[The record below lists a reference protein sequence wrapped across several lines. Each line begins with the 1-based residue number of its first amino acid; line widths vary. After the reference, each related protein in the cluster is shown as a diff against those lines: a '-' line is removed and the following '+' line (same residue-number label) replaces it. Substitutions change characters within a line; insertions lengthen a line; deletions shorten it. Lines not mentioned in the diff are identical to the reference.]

1 LIDVTVTV
9 VAPVPGP
16 RNVTV
21 FGLTVRSKDGP
32 AVVVVGEVVVVVT
45 AVTVNVAVAPFPV
58 LPTTMIV

>member
-1 LIDVTVTV
+1 MIDVTVTV

-21 FGLTVRSKDGP
+21 LGLTVRSKDGP
-32 AVVVVGEVVVVVT
+32 VVVVGEVVVVVT
-45 AVTVNVAVAPFPV
+45 VVTVNEAVAPFPV